1 MKKLLV
7 VLAIFLAMTMT
18 IIFCSSN
25 AYSKRTIQCA
35 ESYETLDFGGKQKNI
50 TSCIQQRINQG
61 WRVVSITPIEG
72 CGAAVGGVTYYVIV
86 LYEKE
91 VN

>member
-1 MKKLLV
+1 MKKFLV
-7 VLAIFLAMTMT
+7 ILAIFLAIT

-25 AYSKRTIQCA
+25 VSSKRTIQCA

-50 TSCIQQRINQG
+50 ISYIQRKISQG

>member
-1 MKKLLV
+1 MKKFLV
-7 VLAIFLAMTMT
+7 VLVIFLAMT

-25 AYSKRTIQCA
+25 AYSKRTIQQVVK
-35 ESYETLDFGGKQKNI
+35 SYETFEDGGKQKNI
-50 TSCIQQRINQG
+50 TSCIQRRIDQG

>member
-7 VLAIFLAMTMT
+7 VLAIFLAIT

-25 AYSKRTIQCA
+25 AYSKRTIQQV
-35 ESYETLDFGGKQKNI
+35 ESYETLEYQGKQKNI
-50 TSCIQQRINQG
+50 TSCIQQKISQG

>member
-7 VLAIFLAMTMT
+7 VLAIFLAMT

-25 AYSKRTIQCA
+25 TYSKRTIQQV
-35 ESYETLDFGGKQKNI
+35 ESYETLEDRGKQKNI

>member
-1 MKKLLV
+1 MKKFLI
-7 VLAIFLAMTMT
+7 VLAIFLAIT

-25 AYSKRTIQCA
+25 AYSKRTIQYV

-50 TSCIQQRINQG
+50 TSHIQQKISQG
-61 WRVVSITPIEG
+61 WKVVSITPIEG

>member
-7 VLAIFLAMTMT
+7 VLAIFLAIT

-25 AYSKRTIQCA
+25 AYSKRTIQQV
-35 ESYETLDFGGKQKNI
+35 ESYETLDSGGKQKNI
-50 TSCIQQRINQG
+50 TSYIQRKIDQEG

-91 VN
+91 EN

>member
-7 VLAIFLAMTMT
+7 VLAIFLAMT

-25 AYSKRTIQCA
+25 AYSKRTIQCV
-35 ESYETLDFGGKQKNI
+35 ESSETLEFGGKQKNI
-50 TSCIQQRINQG
+50 TSYIQRKISQG